1 MSTKRQQKTVQS
13 CDIVKRKKL
22 NIDSKRKFYT
32 HFEDLSNEIIYEIF
46 DYLDIYH
53 IYEAFSNLNKRFD
66 NFLVSSTFP
75 IKINIS
81 SMSKTNFQY
90 YYTNILIPN
99 KHRIT
104 SICLSN
110 LFIVDFICSSPRI
123 ILTFIQLERLIL
135 DNIQLK
141 YIQNIPNHLISL
153 FNLHSLTISLIDK
166 IQNKNNFYYSIFRL
180 STLKYCKLSFES
192 YIRAKPLLISS
203 NEYSSIEHLIIH
215 NESTLDEFRIVLSY
229 LPQLRRLYWNKL
241 CRFNNKQ
248 DELREITLKYLK
260 HVSLQFKYTYFDQFE
275 PLIIDLFHQVEVLR
289 ISTSFDRSYFDAN
302 RWERLISSY
311 MPHLR
316 IFDIQHNDNS
326 HDQMTCHNLNNLFI
340 SSFWLQHQWFFTHQC
355 YSRGNWK
362 QINFYST
369 NPYRRKHYTIYGEI
383 EKENCLHNQETNLDL
398 VDHVHIQGEKT
409 MLSCL
414 NYFPNATNLTL
425 SHSFNKSIDEIIINL
440 NQILPL
446 IQLTTLSIDCDGFS
460 FDKVI
465 ELIHFTPNIHTLKVY
480 SMNLYRIDS
489 ILPIQKSKTFRLV
502 SNRNLIKNFT
512 IDNRCIFEQAKLLIN
527 LCRRLEHIN
536 IDVLWQD
543 FESILQLLL
552 TKNNNN
558 TCHLCSLCLKYG
570 SKRMRKKLEKL
581 IKSKNLLDNYSIK
594 LIRSKLYLWW

>member
-241 CRFNNKQ
+241 F
-248 DELREITLKYLK
+248 EI
-260 HVSLQFKYTYFDQFE
+260 
-275 PLIIDLFHQVEVLR
+275 LR

-311 MPHLR
+311 MPYLR

-326 HDQMTCHNLNNLFI
+326 YDQMTCNNLNNLFI
-340 SSFWLQHQWFFTHQC
+340 SSFWLKHQWFFTHQC
-355 YSRGNWK
+355 YSRGYGK

-369 NPYRRKHYTIYGEI
+369 NPYR
-383 EKENCLHNQETNLDL
+383 
-398 VDHVHIQGEKT
+398 
-409 MLSCL
+409 
-414 NYFPNATNLTL
+414 
-425 SHSFNKSIDEIIINL
+425 
-440 NQILPL
+440 
-446 IQLTTLSIDCDGFS
+446 
-460 FDKVI
+460 
-465 ELIHFTPNIHTLKVY
+465 
-480 SMNLYRIDS
+480 
-489 ILPIQKSKTFRLV
+489 
-502 SNRNLIKNFT
+502 
-512 IDNRCIFEQAKLLIN
+512 
-527 LCRRLEHIN
+527 
-536 IDVLWQD
+536 
-543 FESILQLLL
+543 
-552 TKNNNN
+552 
-558 TCHLCSLCLKYG
+558 
-570 SKRMRKKLEKL
+570 
-581 IKSKNLLDNYSIK
+581 
-594 LIRSKLYLWW
+594 